1 MRLDLAEIVRCLGCA
16 RDVKVTD
23 GSVTVTSVVTD
34 SREAVAGSLFVCIA
48 GERVDG
54 HDYAARAVE
63 QGAVAV
69 LASRPLEGLSV
80 PVLLVQDTVR
90 ALGAVAALWRGKSS
104 ARVVGITGSA
114 GKTTVKELLAHV
126 LSRRGK
132 TACNALNLNNQV
144 GMPLCM
150 LKTDGDEDFWV
161 FEAGISHEGDMDELG
176 AILQPDLA
184 LILNVGAAHTE
195 GLGERG
201 VAWHKSRLLAHL
213 APEGQALVSA
223 DYDDLVREARAVFGD
238 VLFFTASG
246 RPLSYRAAYAGCSD
260 GVHGQYRLWLDGRPC
275 DVIAPFRGDYGTEN
289 CIAVAAAAHMLGLT
303 AEEIAAGF
311 ADAQLPP
318 QRFARSR
325 RGNWD
330 IVDDTYNANPLS
342 MARMLDA
349 VAAAAHMLGLTA
361 EEIAAGFADAQL
373 PPQRFARSRRGNW
386 DIVDD
391 TYNANPLSMARML
404 DAAAES
410 AQKRP
415 FVVVLGE
422 MRELGSVADREH
434 ERLGRHLAQLRP
446 VLVFW
451 RGGHADAV
459 RDGLEHGLYTGK
471 FLPVD
476 SGEAFVQALREHLPA
491 ETGEQGGL
499 MLFKGSRGNH
509 LEELLEALEQ
519 SDWLPGSRTES
530 L

>member
-1 MRLDLAEIVRCLGCA
+1 MGYNAAPLEKLIEEFSKFPGIGRKGATRMAYQVLSMSDQDAAALAGAIQNAHTKLHRCRVCQNYTEAELCPICA
-16 RDVKVTD
+16 SAKRDRSVICVVETPRDVQAFERTREYHGMYHVLHGLISPMD
-23 GSVTVTSVVTD
+23 GIG
-34 SREAVAGSLFVCIA
+34 A
-48 GERVDG
+48 
-54 HDYAARAVE
+54 E
-63 QGAVAV
+63 Q
-69 LASRPLEGLSV
+69 L
-80 PVLLVQDTVR
+80 
-90 ALGAVAALWRGKSS
+90 
-104 ARVVGITGSA
+104 
-114 GKTTVKELLAHV
+114 TVKELLAHV

-349 VAAAAHMLGLTA
+349 
-361 EEIAAGFADAQL
+361 
-373 PPQRFARSRRGNW
+373 
-386 DIVDD
+386 
-391 TYNANPLSMARML
+391 
-404 DAAAES
+404 AAES

-476 SGEAFVQALREHLPA
+476 SGEAFVQALNEHLPA

>member
-1 MRLDLAEIVRCLGCA
+1 M
-16 RDVKVTD
+16 
-23 GSVTVTSVVTD
+23 
-34 SREAVAGSLFVCIA
+34 
-48 GERVDG
+48 
-54 HDYAARAVE
+54 
-63 QGAVAV
+63 
-69 LASRPLEGLSV
+69 
-80 PVLLVQDTVR
+80 
-90 ALGAVAALWRGKSS
+90 
-104 ARVVGITGSA
+104 
-114 GKTTVKELLAHV
+114 
-126 LSRRGK
+126 
-132 TACNALNLNNQV
+132 
-144 GMPLCM
+144 
-150 LKTDGDEDFWV
+150 
-161 FEAGISHEGDMDELG
+161 
-176 AILQPDLA
+176 
-184 LILNVGAAHTE
+184 
-195 GLGERG
+195 
-201 VAWHKSRLLAHL
+201 
-213 APEGQALVSA
+213 
-223 DYDDLVREARAVFGD
+223 
-238 VLFFTASG
+238 
-246 RPLSYRAAYAGCSD
+246 
-260 GVHGQYRLWLDGRPC
+260 HGQYRLWLDGRPC
-275 DVIAPFRGDYGTEN
+275 GVIAPFRGDYGTEN
-289 CIAVAAAAHMLGLT
+289 CI
-303 AEEIAAGF
+303 
-311 ADAQLPP
+311 
-318 QRFARSR
+318 
-325 RGNWD
+325 
-330 IVDDTYNANPLS
+330 
-342 MARMLDA
+342 A